1 MHFLITVALHPEAR
15 PLIAH
20 FGLKQDT
27 TAHAVPIFHRDNVS
41 LAVSGVGRLKSAIA
55 TTYLLSRVSAP
66 DKIGLLNIGIAGHT
80 QIPNTGPVEI
90 GDLFLVHK
98 IAEQA
103 TGHTFY
109 PDMLVQVHLPESVL
123 TTVDRP
129 LDQSDGMEVEAGL
142 VDMEAAGFYQAAA
155 AFLAPHQIH
164 CIKVVSDFLEVQR
177 FDKAMVSHLIEQ
189 RLTDIDRIIA
199 AQNTVAEASSD
210 ILNEADRSMMNH
222 LNRCLRLTVSQH
234 KMLTDTVRTYKLH
247 TGKALPDLTA
257 FTQTVVTTRQE
268 GKDRIERLGQLLMVK

>member
-1 MHFLITVALHPEAR
+1 
-15 PLIAH
+15 
-20 FGLKQDT
+20 
-27 TAHAVPIFHRDNVS
+27 
-41 LAVSGVGRLKSAIA
+41 
-55 TTYLLSRVSAP
+55 
-66 DKIGLLNIGIAGHT
+66 
-80 QIPNTGPVEI
+80 
-90 GDLFLVHK
+90 
-98 IAEQA
+98 
-103 TGHTFY
+103 
-109 PDMLVQVHLPESVL
+109 
-123 TTVDRP
+123 
-129 LDQSDGMEVEAGL
+129 
-142 VDMEAAGFYQAAA
+142 
-155 AFLAPHQIH
+155 
-164 CIKVVSDFLEVQR
+164 VQR

-247 TGKALPDLTA
+247 TGKALPDLSA